1 MGYALALATF
11 FLFHAY
17 RTQRLSL
24 KQGRIMHQER
34 FVRNG
39 IQLGSNS
46 LLCQLVT

>member
-34 FVRNG
+34 FVRL
-39 IQLGSNS
+39 IS
-46 LLCQLVT
+46 LVAAG